1 MGLPGFSWGFI
12 WDLVGFICDCS
23 VTFMQQVAKYFFF
36 TFFLN
41 LNFRPGQFQMST
53 AVAKSPKGVFFVQVS
68 TRRLALKDFEV
79 LDFWKASSI
88 YWLRMADEH
97 HKISTSRMRL
107 FQEAFSHGGMC
118 GCHKCRHVQRHV
130 QPCSACACVWYISQH
145 LALSNAILVG
155 GLEHVYFSIY
165 WE

>member
-1 MGLPGFSWGFI
+1 MESQFMGLPGFSWGFI

-79 LDFWKASSI
+79 LDF
-88 YWLRMADEH
+88 
-97 HKISTSRMRL
+97 
-107 FQEAFSHGGMC
+107 
-118 GCHKCRHVQRHV
+118 
-130 QPCSACACVWYISQH
+130 
-145 LALSNAILVG
+145 
-155 GLEHVYFSIY
+155 
-165 WE
+165 